1 MIRSFLNFKI
11 SWGYKKKT
19 LSCTFN
25 DKTYRTESSFSFF
38 SGQKL
43 DVNEES

>member
-11 SWGYKKKT
+11 SCGYKKKT

-25 DKTYRTESSFSFF
+25 DKRGITNIYYKCYSKTVFS
-38 SGQKL
+38 QKYT
-43 DVNEES
+43 